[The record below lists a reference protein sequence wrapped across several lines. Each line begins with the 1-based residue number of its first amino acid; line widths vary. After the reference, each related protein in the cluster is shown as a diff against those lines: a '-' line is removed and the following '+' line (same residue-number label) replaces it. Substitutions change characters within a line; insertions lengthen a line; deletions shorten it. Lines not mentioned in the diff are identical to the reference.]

1 MKPVFISCIKI
12 CSFVLLMFVDF
23 AMSAKPMESILDYN
37 VILVHGAA
45 DSHQGLD
52 CENGDDKDW
61 EYTESKDN
69 LDSLT
74 GYSIRIGS
82 RDGNSPATGMIKG
95 LNICLNLNVI
105 TREGRV

>member
-1 MKPVFISCIKI
+1 MRF
-12 CSFVLLMFVDF
+12 FLLVWGLTVAF
-23 AMSAKPMESILDYN
+23 ALAKPMESILDYS

-52 CENGDDKDW
+52 CENGDDKDL

-82 RDGNSPATGMIKG
+82 RNGNSPATGMIKG